1 MTAAVTTNSYP
12 ASPHRRIL
20 DAATGLRSLNRPQRR
35 EAGVA
40 LAACLVA
47 FAAYTFIALHGTIG
61 RTIQIE
67 HIDLNVYR
75 AGARAVL
82 NGTNLYGTLPAAAP
96 GIDLP
101 FTYPPI
107 AALLLAPL
115 AILPSALDAFIALS
129 TTVLLLAY
137 VQRAVLRTIGQPS
150 GTMLNWSM
158 LLAMPVALILDP
170 VRIALA
176 DGQIDVLLM
185 ALVVADTL
193 GSGIRIR
200 GRHHRGVLVGL
211 AAAVKL
217 TPAVFVLYYLARGDR
232 RAAATSAASFVAFT
246 GLGALTAP
254 RDSSEYWLHAVFQTD
269 RIGAI
274 WYAAN
279 QSLEAVLSRFGLTGH
294 ALSASWILACILVL
308 TLAWITMRRAAAFGT
323 PVGVLLLNALAELL
337 ISPISWTHHWV
348 WIVPMLIALG
358 SSARHGAPRQ
368 IRSLAVVA
376 FAVFA
381 LGPQWLLPHGDNR
394 ELHWALWEQILGGTY
409 VWFGLAV
416 LVTVAL
422 ASPAGRRRHVRV
434 HRARSD
440 RLESRRAW

>member
-1 MTAAVTTNSYP
+1 MASTVTTNSYP

-82 NGTNLYGTLPAAAP
+82 DGTNLYGTLPAAAP

-115 AILPSALDAFIALS
+115 AILPSALDAF
-129 TTVLLLAY
+129 
-137 VQRAVLRTIGQPS
+137 
-150 GTMLNWSM
+150 
-158 LLAMPVALILDP
+158 
-170 VRIALA
+170 
-176 DGQIDVLLM
+176 
-185 ALVVADTL
+185 
-193 GSGIRIR
+193 
-200 GRHHRGVLVGL
+200 
-211 AAAVKL
+211 
-217 TPAVFVLYYLARGDR
+217 
-232 RAAATSAASFVAFT
+232 T
-246 GLGALTAP
+246 GLGALAAP

-294 ALSASWILACILVL
+294 ALSASWNLACILVL

-323 PVGVLLLNALAELL
+323 PVGVLLLN
-337 ISPISWTHHWV
+337 
-348 WIVPMLIALG
+348 ALG

-394 ELHWALWEQILGGTY
+394 ELHWALWEQILGGAY

-422 ASPAGRRRHVRV
+422 TSPAGRRRHVRAHPV
-434 HRARSD
+434 RTGPS
-440 RLESRRAW
+440 ESRRAW